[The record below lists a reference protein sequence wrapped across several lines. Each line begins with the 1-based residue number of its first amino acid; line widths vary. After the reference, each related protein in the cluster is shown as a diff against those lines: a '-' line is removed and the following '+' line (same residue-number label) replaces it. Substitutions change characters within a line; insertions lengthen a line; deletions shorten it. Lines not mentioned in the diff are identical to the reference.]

1 MASHQD
7 VSYLVHC
14 IIREV
19 NVIRLD
25 RASHGVVRVRC
36 STAHVDEHDLR
47 QSEEI
52 VEAEEER
59 QKLATLV
66 PAPNNLQI
74 IEHQIHGLAPRGEAS
89 KRVAE
94 RGDEVRGLVG
104 DAQAGGGGG
113 RRRRAELGEDGGE
126 QGARGR

>member
-7 VSYLVHC
+7 VSDLVHC
-14 IIREV
+14 VIREV

-36 STAHVDEHDLR
+36 SAAHVDEHDLR
-47 QSEEI
+47 KPEEI
-52 VEAEEER
+52 VEVEKES
-59 QKLATLV
+59 QKLAALV

-74 IEHQIHGLAPRGEAS
+74 IEHQIHGLALRGEAS

-104 DAQAGGGGG
+104 DAQARGGGG
-113 RRRRAELGEDGGE
+113 RRRRAELGEEGGE
-126 QGARGR
+126 